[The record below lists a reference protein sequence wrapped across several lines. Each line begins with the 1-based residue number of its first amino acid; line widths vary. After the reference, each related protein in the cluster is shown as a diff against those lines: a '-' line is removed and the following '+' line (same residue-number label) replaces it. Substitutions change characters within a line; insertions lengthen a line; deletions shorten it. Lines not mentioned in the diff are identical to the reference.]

1 MDKSSSI
8 SLSFSLQAFYKH
20 EVCENLHLCTIQSN
34 LGSHQGGT
42 WIRENHSTVKDR
54 QWQHTPQILR
64 VSIARLKC
72 FAVGTKMKY
81 LNIIG
86 YQLPN
91 LGTNSTGHMSFL
103 WEHLYVLLHR
113 LPGCKKNMLKCLLM
127 YLWRCGLRASLQ
139 IGCSASV
146 SQNSQASSD
155 TFSSLSCVLISM
167 YYKNV
172 HIKSISPHIT
182 SVSCQL
188 RYNIYSLRTSNL
200 LLE

>member
-1 MDKSSSI
+1 MKTSTSAQYNWT
-8 SLSFSLQAFYKH
+8 LGHTREVH
-20 EVCENLHLCTIQSN
+20 ESEKIK
-34 LGSHQGGT
+34 
-42 WIRENHSTVKDR
+42 STVKDR

-64 VSIARLKC
+64 VSIMRQKC
-72 FAVGTKMKY
+72 FTVRTKMKY

-86 YQLPN
+86 YQLLN

-172 HIKSISPHIT
+172 HINSISPHIT